1 MWICGTIGA
10 DGERDGLGRPVDM
23 GPTEG
28 PYPKERPSLL
38 DTSDCWYTD
47 CRRPSEFTLGRPT
60 TGRSRRVLASSV
72 YAEEG

>member
-1 MWICGTIGA
+1 VWICGTIGA

-38 DTSDCWYTD
+38 DTSDCWYID
-47 CRRPSEFTLGRPT
+47 CRRPSEFTLGRAT
-60 TGRSRRVLASSV
+60 TGRSRREPVSSV
-72 YAEEG
+72 YVEEG